1 MPVSLMRNGLTA
13 EKSIFSQKPSLN
25 VSRSRFDLSRLSVFT
40 SDIGALIPVDLIPT
54 LPNDDYDLNCQYKID
69 FRPLLVPTLT
79 PYKVRVHYY
88 YCPLS
93 YLWDGAETFMSKGRS
108 GNISLTIPS
117 IDFGAASVPSAVG
130 TPTQVGNN
138 DIALGFDASG
148 SRICTLTT
156 GSLVDYLCGS
166 IPYDI
171 KDASKRY
178 LPFCVGPSSSERN
191 PGVSTGYKLSPT
203 SVLPFL
209 MYQKIYRSNYLD
221 PNLMSNGTVESKC
234 WFPDDIDSSH
244 WRIDYTG
251 SNLFSLGY
259 GNDGFVPIGMDAP
272 QLSNAV
278 ANFVPEP
285 SLVGATG
292 GDNCVNLLQLRYAMY
307 TNDMF
312 TTALPFM
319 QRGVQ
324 TSLDLDLSDAKFN
337 SVFSGDISKVQIQPG
352 TDFVLKDFRYTN
364 DNNTASVNLVQSDTT
379 DLTKVGLQK
388 YSNSGAPEEIG
399 RLIRINGRVGSAGG
413 MYVAPTG
420 SVSTSVSGKTNIAF
434 TAQTLRNLLAIS
446 VWQERNALTNGSYG
460 QFIKVHFGT
469 SPNNKWYEPVYIGGT
484 SSVFNFNSV
493 VQTAPA
499 SVGDK
504 TTPLGNQTSMGSSS
518 SSGSVGKFHSP
529 DFGFIMA
536 VMSIIPDTIYTQTTE
551 HWQFDV
557 NPSDFYFPEYEKLSY
572 QPILNKQLA
581 YFGDGAEND
590 LFGYSNRYVYL
601 KQRSSIAR
609 GRFALPYSLDN
620 YYHSYVQ
627 SRIFTD
633 TPKLSQRFVT
643 VYPPNIDRSFLAYP
657 GEPAFLVQFYS
668 GVNAVRSLSYVSQPN
683 TFGF

>member
-13 EKSIFSQKPSLN
+13 EKSIFSQKPNIS
-25 VSRSRFDLSRLSVFT
+25 VSRSRFDLSRLNVFT
-40 SDIGALIPVDLIPT
+40 SDIGAIVPVDLIPT
-54 LPNDDYDLNCQYKID
+54 LPNDDFNLSCQFKID

-79 PYKVRVHYY
+79 PYKVRIHYY

-93 YLWDGAETFMSKGRS
+93 YLWDGAETFLSKGRS
-108 GNISLTIPS
+108 GNISLTIPQIPFKS
-117 IDFGAASVPSAVG
+117 LNGSSQIPA
-130 TPTQVGNN
+130 QRGNT
-138 DIALGFDASG
+138 DSALGFDSNN
-148 SRICTLTT
+148 STICSVVA

-166 IPYDI
+166 IPFDI
-171 KDASKRY
+171 KDTSKRY
-178 LPFCVGPSSSERN
+178 LPFAVGPTPSERKTAL
-191 PGVSTGYKLSPT
+191 PTGFHLNDT

-221 PNLMSNGTVESKC
+221 PNLLSNGTVECKT

-259 GNDGFVPIGMDAP
+259 GHDGFVPIGLDIP
-272 QLSNAV
+272 SDAV
-278 ANFVPEP
+278 ANFVPAP
-285 SLVGATG
+285 SEVGSSG

-307 TNDMF
+307 TSDMF

-324 TSLDLDLSDAKFN
+324 TTLDLDLSDAKIN
-337 SVFSGDISKVQIQPG
+337 SVFSGSDTEILSRSSDSIVLDSFSFLDASNSPSARLVQDASSLNTVKLQNLSGGDAPDIGVLNRVKGSISSLNSYCIPNGSVTSSFMGSK
-352 TDFVLKDFRYTN
+352 
-364 DNNTASVNLVQSDTT
+364 ASVS
-379 DLTKVGLQK
+379 
-388 YSNSGAPEEIG
+388 
-399 RLIRINGRVGSAGG
+399 
-413 MYVAPTG
+413 
-420 SVSTSVSGKTNIAF
+420 F

-484 SSVFNFNSV
+484 SDVFNFNSV
-493 VQTAPA
+493 VQSAPA
-499 SVGDK
+499 SVGDVS
-504 TTPLGNQTSMGSSS
+504 TPLGTQTAIGSSS
-518 SSGSVGKFHSP
+518 SSGSIGKFHSP

-536 VMSIIPDTIYTQTTE
+536 VMSIIPDTIYVQNTE

-572 QPILNKQLA
+572 QPILNKQVA
-581 YFGDGAEND
+581 CVNQGND
-590 LFGYSNRYVYL
+590 EGLFGYSNRYVYL
-601 KQRSSIAR
+601 KQRSSVAR
-609 GRFALPYSLDN
+609 GRFSLPSDIDA

-627 SRIFTD
+627 SRTFKD
-633 TPKLSQRFVT
+633 TPILSQRFVT
-643 VYPPNIDRSFLAYP
+643 CYPPNIDRSFLAYT